1 MSADGDVERAT
12 YDDTLG
18 TTLDPDEG
26 EEELASYLVPRLA
39 AYAPSTSRLS
49 SPLSS
54 YGGGDD
60 GAAEKNHA
68 VLLLGQRDD
77 SGSPARDGG
86 ERSAAH
92 ASEDDTSVGVA
103 RHVRDG
109 VPTRSSASAEEEA
122 EAIASTAK
130 DPFLADVDGEDA
142 DDGSEEDAYAV
153 DEENEEETDNT
164 DVMAEARSGKNLRHD
179 SDVHSYANAFAHS
192 RVKELL
198 KFEGSSS
205 IISKD
210 ATAAACEAVA
220 LITRDLVSVA
230 AGEATRRHRKT
241 VVYEDIARVAQLLD
255 RFSFLSDVVP
265 PVASSSS
272 ALAAGRSIVVGSN
285 VHSATAAP
293 STSGGRKR
301 RGEPPVRSRSAHERT
316 GRAALQNDV
325 EATPAATR
333 SATAHARL
341 LGAAAQR
348 AGVHPHPALGLRQA
362 TLRF

>member
-1 MSADGDVERAT
+1 MSADGDVEGAT

-39 AYAPSTSRLS
+39 TYAPSASRLS

-54 YGGGDD
+54 QGGGDD
-60 GAAEKNHA
+60 GAAEENHA
-68 VLLLGQRDD
+68 VLLVGQRDD
-77 SGSPARDGG
+77 SGSSARDGG

-109 VPTRSSASAEEEA
+109 VPARSSASAEEEA
-122 EAIASTAK
+122 EANASTAK
-130 DPFLADVDGEDA
+130 DPFLADVDAEDV
-142 DDGSEEDAYAV
+142 DDGSEEDAHEV
-153 DEENEEETDNT
+153 DEENEEETYNT
-164 DVMAEARSGKNLRHD
+164 DAMAQARSGKNLSHY

-241 VVYEDIARVAQLLD
+241 VTYEDIARVAQLLD

-272 ALAAGRSIVVGSN
+272 ALATGRSIVVGSN
-285 VHSATAAP
+285 VHFAAAP

-316 GRAALQNDV
+316 GRNALQNDV
-325 EATPAATR
+325 ESTPAATR

-348 AGVHPHPALGLRQA
+348 AGVHPHPAHGLRQA